1 MRVTLSDKRVRL
13 QLVIRW
19 KPRLTVYPRSE
30 PVTIRRPT
38 RAQAHCR
45 SRFGE
50 LSGVGRFFSAR
61 EVAEMLG
68 GEVIKVN
75 GREAV
80 KLPDGRIL
88 QKHQAFL
95 KAMLT
100 GFKSPYTR
108 VHLPKW
114 LRELSRTY
122 YTIPGYLFK
131 KYKVVAEKLYIG
143 GRK

>member
-1 MRVTLSDKRVRL
+1 MTAYVRL
-13 QLVIRW
+13 EPI
-19 KPRLTVYPRSE
+19 TV
-30 PVTIRRPT
+30 RRPT

-45 SRFGE
+45 LRFGE
-50 LSGVGRFFSAR
+50 LSRASKHFSAE
-61 EVAEMLG
+61 EVARMVG
-68 GEVIKVN
+68 GEVVEVDGVK
-75 GREAV
+75 AV

-100 GFKSPYTR
+100 GWRSPYTR
-108 VHLPKW
+108 VYLPKW

-122 YTIPGYLFK
+122 FSIPGYMMK
-131 KYKVVAEKLYIG
+131 KYKVLAEKLYIG